1 MISLSR
7 LPRDLHLCA
16 TILRSNWSR
25 LSHPMKI
32 SFAVTYR
39 CNLRC
44 RMCHIWKKGPDR
56 DELSLGEI
64 DRFFELADDFSWVG
78 LTGGEPF
85 LREDLPEIVAAI
97 RRRSRR
103 LVCLHINTNGQ
114 LTEKIMRLAREI
126 RTVVAP
132 ARLIV
137 TVSVDGPPVVHDAVR
152 GREGA
157 WERAVATFTGLKGI
171 AGVRSQ
177 LGYTISPGNL
187 GSFGAMMS
195 AVREHCPQ
203 VCFDDVNINV
213 FQKSDFFYGNDDLPA
228 MAPEELAREIADIQS
243 RDQGGGSVNNFLR
256 RKYLHFYQMFLATGR
271 PPLRCQALSA
281 SCFLDPGGDLY
292 PCVMHARRVR
302 NVRDLDVPLKNY
314 WQRQEVRRLS
324 EECSRHACPGCWTP
338 CDAFSAI
345 AGSLAKALVV

>member
-1 MISLSR
+1 MTFLSR
-7 LPRDLHLCA
+7 LPRDLHLFA
-16 TILRSNWSR
+16 MVLRSNWAR

-44 RMCHIWKKGPDR
+44 RMCHIWKKGPVR
-56 DELSLGEI
+56 DEMSLPEI
-64 DRFFELADDFSWVG
+64 DRFFELANGFSWVG

-97 RRRSRR
+97 RGRSRR
-103 LVCLHINTNGQ
+103 LGSLHINTNGQ
-114 LTEKIMRLAREI
+114 LTEKIIRLAREI
-126 RTVVAP
+126 RKVVAP

-137 TVSVDGPPVVHDAVR
+137 TVSIDGPLAVHDAVR

-157 WERAVATFTGLKGI
+157 WERANTTFTGLKGI

-177 LGYTISPGNL
+177 LGYTVSPDNL
-187 GSFGAMMS
+187 GAFGPMMS
-195 AVREHCPQ
+195 AVREYFPQ
-203 VCFDDVNINV
+203 VRFDDVNINV
-213 FQKSDFFYGNDDLPA
+213 FQRSDFFYGNDDLPA
-228 MAPEELAREIADIQS
+228 MAPELLSREIAAIQS
-243 RDQGGGSVNNFLR
+243 LDQGGGSVNNLLR
-256 RKYLHFYQMFLATGR
+256 RRYLHFYQKYLASGR

-292 PCVMHARRVR
+292 PCVMHARRVLA
-302 NVRDLDVPLKNY
+302 VRDLDVPLKVY
-314 WQRQEVRRLS
+314 WKRREVRRLS

-345 AGSLAKALVV
+345 AGSLARALVV